1 MRLIDA
7 DKLIEDIYSNA
18 YACTNDEINKILHK
32 QLETNI
38 NVINNQPTAFEV
50 NKVVEQLEELKDK
63 ALKRREELIELNSY
77 NNIILKNIEYER
89 GREYAFDDAIDIVK
103 AGGI

>member
-7 DKLIEDIYSNA
+7 DKLIEDIYTNA

-38 NVINNQPTAFEV
+38 YVIDNQPTAFDV
-50 NKVVEQLEELKDK
+50 DKVVEQLEDEKMWYETHGVNMDMKKGIIGATCK
-63 ALKRREELIELNSY
+63 AIE
-77 NNIILKNIEYER
+77 
-89 GREYAFDDAIDIVK
+89 IVK
-103 AGGI
+103 AGGLNE

>member
-38 NVINNQPTAFEV
+38 NIINNQPTAYDV
-50 NKVVEQLEELKDK
+50 DKVVEQLEVYKYTLS
-63 ALKRREELIELNSY
+63 SY
-77 NNIILKNIEYER
+77 QDTYTSGEISAYNR
-89 GREYAFDDAIDIVK
+89 AINIVK
-103 AGGI
+103 VGGIDDRNRDKRNS

>member
-38 NVINNQPTAFEV
+38 NVINNQPTAFDV
-50 NKVVEQLEELKDK
+50 DKVVEQLEELQHYACFPTEWVTEEQQPVYKYFKD
-63 ALKRREELIELNSY
+63 ELTK
-77 NNIILKNIEYER
+77 ILD
-89 GREYAFDDAIDIVK
+89 FIVK
-103 AGGI
+103 AGGIDE